1 MCIRDR
7 GTTHQPGVAARCV
20 PSGGGGPAS
29 VLSRWGWRRASPP
42 APVLD
47 MIGWGFHLLIP
58 PGSAAQD
65 LIGADA
71 SPERPHAHHTLLLL
85 LPLLLTFL
93 SPRSRWPHHSDP
105 PQPRVTLLSPPQPQP
120 HRGSHPHLHL
130 TFFNGQL
137 NIPVLTRPWLT
148 TILSPQGL
156 WLHHSDD
163 PQPRAT
169 FLTTTERGHP
179 LASCARPDPI

>member
-1 MCIRDR
+1 
-7 GTTHQPGVAARCV
+7 
-20 PSGGGGPAS
+20 
-29 VLSRWGWRRASPP
+29 
-42 APVLD
+42 

-93 SPRSRWPHHSDP
+93 SP
-105 PQPRVTLLSPPQPQP
+105 PQPQP

-148 TILSPQGL
+148 TILLPQGL